1 MGQELVLNQDTKD
14 ERMGHDYGLTSLEK
28 AANNIGAYFE
38 RKHCGLYW
46 RTGPLPSVK
55 NDRQFL

>member
-1 MGQELVLNQDTKD
+1 MI
-14 ERMGHDYGLTSLEK
+14 HDYVLPSIEK

-46 RTGPLPSVK
+46 PTGPLPSVK